1 MDALMRISR
10 EAQIVLACTAVY
22 VILSF
27 FDWQSSGSYG
37 ANEWDSVGVFAALLA
52 VVMLVWELGRAF
64 DSNLSLGSLD
74 APTVSFLLALGLL
87 FFTISAIIV
96 LSYLSWPAWLGLVL
110 SIFVTFVAYVRA
122 QNEEMALPKFAVP
135 TSVGRTT
142 ATAPAA
148 PPADPPPAAAEP
160 APAAPEPPAEETAEE
175 HSED

>member
-27 FDWQSSGSYG
+27 LDWQSSGSYG
-37 ANEWDSVGVFAALLA
+37 ANEWDNVGVFAALLA

-64 DSNLSLGSLD
+64 DDKLSLGALD

-87 FFTISAIIV
+87 FFTISVIIV
-96 LSYLSWPAWLGLVL
+96 APYLSWPAWLGLVL
-110 SIFVTFVAYVRA
+110 SIFITFVAYIRA
-122 QNEEMALPKFAVP
+122 QNEGMALPKMAVP
-135 TSVGRTT
+135 TNVGRP

-148 PPADPPPAAAEP
+148 SAAAAAEP
-160 APAAPEPPAEETAEE
+160 APAAPEAAADDSAEEQ
-175 HSED
+175 SED